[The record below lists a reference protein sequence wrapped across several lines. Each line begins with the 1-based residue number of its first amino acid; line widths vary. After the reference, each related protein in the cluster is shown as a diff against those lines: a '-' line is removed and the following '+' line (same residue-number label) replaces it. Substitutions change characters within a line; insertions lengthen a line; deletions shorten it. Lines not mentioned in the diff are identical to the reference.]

1 MNSTARVI
9 RHKDRSRMLNVIGVL
24 MVLVGLGC
32 AALGPAELYCFYFFV
47 EGGRFH
53 YPGFGF
59 GSFMFA
65 FLAIQIIGYYV
76 IAAVCIPLGYGHLRL
91 RRWARTIS
99 LAGIGFWFIVG
110 VPLLIVFMAVLVASK
125 EPSPTTMFAT
135 LPVLALLYP
144 VLPAALTWFYR
155 SKDVRLTFENGDSE
169 SYWTERLPVPLL
181 VLCMLYVFFILVL
194 HTAILLRGAFPLLGV
209 LLTDLTGIL
218 FIDAA
223 VMLLALLTW
232 GTFKR
237 QMWAWRGALL
247 GFGAMT
253 LSTIWTFARLSWLQI
268 LGLMQFAPTEVEA
281 LDGIPISGV
290 HIAAFVGLPLAATLA
305 LIISSRRF
313 FGAGRPSAG
322 TENHKTTI

>member
-1 MNSTARVI
+1 MNSSAPLD
-9 RHKDRSRMLNVIGVL
+9 RHNDRSRILTVIGVL
-24 MVLVGLGC
+24 LLLVGLGC

-76 IAAVCIPLGYGHLRL
+76 IAAVCIPLGCGHLRL

-110 VPLLIVFMAVLVASK
+110 IPLVIVFMAVLVTSK
-125 EPSPTTMFAT
+125 EPSPTTVLAM

-144 VLPAALTWFYR
+144 VLPAALTRFYR
-155 SKDVRLTFENGDSE
+155 SKDVWLTFEDRDPK
-169 SYWTERLPVPLL
+169 SYWTEQLPLPLL

-194 HTAILLRGAFPLLGV
+194 HTAILLRGAFPLFGV

-223 VMLLALLTW
+223 VLLLALLTW
-232 GTFKR
+232 GTFKCH
-237 QMWAWRGALL
+237 MWAWWGALL
-247 GFGAMT
+247 GFGLMT
-253 LSTIWTFARLSWLQI
+253 LSTIWTFARLGWAEI
-268 LGLMQFAPTEVEA
+268 LGVMQFAPTEVEA

-305 LIISSRRF
+305 LIIYSRRF
-313 FGAGRPSAG
+313 FGAGRPTAG
-322 TENHKTTI
+322 TEKHKPTV